1 MESED
6 LTKKEKIAYKIIYAI
21 DRYISYCL
29 AIVFIYAIVRLII
42 SLFS

>member
-1 MESED
+1 MDNEN

-21 DRYISYCL
+21 DRYIGYCL
-29 AIVFIYAIVRLII
+29 AIVFIYAVIRLII